1 MSKKELVLLA
11 SRAFALLLIVWAA
24 SDVTYLP
31 ERLFEFLHYVTRR
44 SVLQQHD
51 YLSSYYLLATAL
63 IVLRIIALFVAA
75 AAFWKCGPRIE
86 ALFTDQQG
94 QHEAATSVKD

>member
-51 YLSSYYLLATAL
+51 YLSSYYLLVTFL
-63 IVLRIIALFVAA
+63 NVLRTVVFFVAA
-75 AAFWKCGPRIE
+75 TAFWKCGPRIE
-86 ALFTDQQG
+86 ALFQKT
-94 QHEAATSVKD
+94 QHEAPPA